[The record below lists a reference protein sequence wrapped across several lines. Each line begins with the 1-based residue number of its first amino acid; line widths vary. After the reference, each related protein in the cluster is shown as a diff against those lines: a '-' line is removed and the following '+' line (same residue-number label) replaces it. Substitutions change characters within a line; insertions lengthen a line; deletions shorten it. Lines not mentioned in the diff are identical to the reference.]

1 MDNKYVSS
9 LSSTQIESILT
20 GMNNVVGIVYRDSD
34 GQIRAAATDNL
45 PYVTRSKLAQDALY
59 SPVEYFDGTH
69 ALSAA
74 DIGKT
79 LASSGAAENIVI
91 LTTDV
96 SAVLPIG
103 TEVAVFWMAGA
114 SVKLQFT
121 GTMRIVMPGK
131 DVLVNSNLKLSK
143 KFTIVALKKIATD
156 EANGDIWTVQGDVE
170 VVT

>member
-34 GQIRAAATDNL
+34 GQIRAAATNDL

-59 SPVEYFDGTH
+59 SPIEYFDGTH
-69 ALSAA
+69 VLTAA

-79 LASSGAAENIVI
+79 LVSSGTSENIVT

-103 TEVAVFWMAGA
+103 TEIAVFWMTGTN
-114 SVKLQFT
+114 VKLQFT

-131 DVLVNSNLKLSK
+131 DMLVNSNLKLSK
-143 KFTIVALKKIATD
+143 MFTIVALKKITTD

-170 VVT
+170 VAT